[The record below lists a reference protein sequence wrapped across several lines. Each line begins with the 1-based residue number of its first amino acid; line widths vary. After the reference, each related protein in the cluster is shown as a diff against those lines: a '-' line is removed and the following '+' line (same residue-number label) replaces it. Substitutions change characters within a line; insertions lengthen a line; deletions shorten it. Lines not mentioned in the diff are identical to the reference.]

1 MERDILTNNGMD
13 IHLVRYFDYQG
24 KKYLIFT
31 SDGENEFDEQGHI
44 FVHISEVN
52 GLNATTV
59 EGESYENVKNV
70 IKDIVS
76 KNRQGIP
83 LTITD
88 LNYND
93 LNGLNIISDRQLG
106 LLPNYVDILKQNQ
119 PDFQEVVANNDTNTF
134 ETNPFMPEQPVD
146 FSTNLQADQ
155 TTPLEES
162 PFNQFITGEPVVS
175 NDISTETTDYQKM
188 YLEQVELV
196 NKLNSEIEIY
206 KNKLETLK
214 NIINN

>member
-31 SDGENEFDEQGHI
+31 TDGENEFDEQGHI
-44 FVHISEVN
+44 FVHISEIN
-52 GLNATTV
+52 DLTATAV
-59 EGESYENVKNV
+59 EGQTYETAKSI
-70 IKDIVS
+70 IKDIVA
-76 KNRQGIP
+76 KNRNNLP
-83 LTITD
+83 LAITD

-93 LNGLNIISDRQLG
+93 LNGLNIVSDKQLG

-119 PDFQEVVANNDTNTF
+119 PNFSETPINTDTNNF
-134 ETNPFMPEQPVD
+134 EANPFIPEQPID
-146 FSTNLQADQ
+146 FSVNQQANLGNGF
-155 TTPLEES
+155 EES
-162 PFNQFITGEPVVS
+162 PFNQFIPTEPVV
-175 NDISTETTDYQKM
+175 NNMATEVTDYQKM
-188 YLEQVELV
+188 YFEQVELV